1 MMVMKFQYI
10 YFNNNCSPKIDNYVW
25 DVYEESVPISTYLV
39 AFVVSDFVN
48 KTSGNFAV
56 WTRADTIKSAD
67 YALQIGPKILQYFEE
82 FFYIKYPLPK
92 MDMIALP
99 DFSAG
104 GILSYQFCKNYIKMC
119 VLFIV
124 SMIFVGLAMENWFV
138 ILVKQSLKI

>member
-1 MMVMKFQYI
+1 M
-10 YFNNNCSPKIDNYVW
+10 W
-25 DVYEESVPISTYLV
+25 DIFVESVPISTYLV

-56 WTRADTIKSAD
+56 WTRADAIRSAD

-104 GILSYQFCKNYIKMC
+104 GVY
-119 VLFIV
+119 FI
-124 SMIFVGLAMENWFV
+124 
-138 ILVKQSLKI
+138 